1 MLIEKVKDMSNVFAL
16 TSIMFLIVLAISPA
30 KDYFSE
36 WRAFQHE
43 YNRLIEEQ
51 PRRIKPVEIGIKQF
65 WLPDLGVTDRCT
77 SCHLGV
83 AEINLIDMPAP
94 FQTHPAMYHST
105 DEFGCTPCHQG
116 QGIATTTIESV
127 GHEEFWDDPMLPLE
141 FAEAG
146 CGTCHEDVF
155 VAEAPVLS
163 RGRDLIQELNCVSC
177 HKILGYEPEYVV
189 PLDGIGNKVNRNWIV
204 KWLSSPHEVEAT
216 TKMPDFKLTDDE
228 ADLLADFLVSLDKN
242 SVEMIQLPPEL
253 IEEWPDED
261 LVELGSTRFRE
272 ARCISCHLI
281 NEKGGHLAPELGKIA
296 SKVKREWLFNFI
308 KDPKA
313 LHPGIPMPKYGFSE
327 KDAIAVTAY
336 IVSEFRDW
344 DAEEDSVQIE
354 HTPKPDYFKKGMTL
368 FNTYNCGGCHEL
380 NVPGVGKNMG
390 PDLSAIGSIPQTQL
404 EYGDSDIET
413 TRPSYIYNKVKD
425 PRIFLENSR
434 MPIFDLK
441 NDDLIAVTTALLA
454 MRDSAI
460 PEKYKAEYHTQTEY
474 RPQGEFG
481 KLVEKYS
488 CFSCHVINDEGYLLA
503 SDLSNEGSRVQYK
516 WMKNYFRL
524 PYTLRPILTERM
536 PNLFMS
542 EEEIKFISDY
552 LDLLFVN
559 DDIDNIEISMD
570 AESIID
576 GAHLLK
582 EIYGCNSCHLIDGE
596 GGYVGIPFDET
607 SKRSTPQ
614 WVYTWIMNPQKYR
627 PDLICPDQGLSE
639 IEGKHITAYIMNL
652 SKK

>member
-16 TSIMFLIVLAISPA
+16 TSIIFLIVLAISPA

-36 WRAFQHE
+36 WRAFQQE

-83 AEINLIDMPAP
+83 AEINLVDMPDP
-94 FQTHPAMYHST
+94 FKTHPAMYHST

-116 QGIATTTIESV
+116 QGIATTTKESV

-146 CGTCHEDVF
+146 CGTCHEDLI
-155 VAEAPVLS
+155 VAEAPVLTL
-163 RGRDLIQELNCVSC
+163 GRELIQNLNCVSC
-177 HKILGYEPEYVV
+177 HNLPGYEDKFVV
-189 PLDGIGNKVNRNWIV
+189 SLDGISNKVNRNWIV
-204 KWLSSPHEVEAT
+204 KWLSSPHEVEVT
-216 TKMPDFKLTDDE
+216 TNMPDFKLTNDE
-228 ADLLADFLVSLDKN
+228 VNLLADFLMSLDKN

-253 IEEWPDED
+253 MEEWPDED

-272 ARCISCHLI
+272 ARCISCHSI
-281 NEKGGHLAPELGKIA
+281 NGKGGHLAPELGKIA
-296 SKVKREWLFNFI
+296 SKVTREWLFNFI

-313 LHPGIPMPKYGFSE
+313 LHPGIPMPKYGFSK
-327 KDAIAVTAY
+327 KDVKAVTAY
-336 IVSEFRDW
+336 IVTEFRDW
-344 DAEEDSVQIE
+344 DTEEDSVQIE
-354 HTPKPDYFKKGMTL
+354 HTPDPDYFKKGMAL
-368 FNTYNCGGCHEL
+368 FNTYNCQGCHEL

-404 EYGDSDIET
+404 EFGDSGIET

-441 NDDLIAVTTALLA
+441 NDDLIAITTALLA
-454 MRDSAI
+454 MRNSAI
-460 PEKYKAEYHTQTEY
+460 PEKYKAEFHTQTEY

-488 CFSCHVINDEGYLLA
+488 CFSCHVINGEGYLLA
-503 SDLSNEGSRVQYK
+503 SDLSNEGSRVRYE
-516 WMKNYFRL
+516 WMKSYFRL

-542 EEEIKFISDY
+542 EEEIIFISDY
-552 LDLLFVN
+552 FGLLFVN
-559 DDIDNIEISMD
+559 DEIDKIEITID
-570 AESIID
+570 AESILD
-576 GAHLLK
+576 GEHLVK

-596 GGYVGIPFDET
+596 GGYVGTPFDET

-614 WVYTWIMNPQKYR
+614 WVYAWIMSPQKYR